1 MNYYVEYWDCGNEER
16 NIEVIDCINKNIKSN
31 FFKNIF
37 IFSEKKE
44 KRLLKETIQSKRIT
58 YQCIFDN
65 AIDGINVFCNS
76 DMEFDETIKLAEN
89 IKEDEF
95 YALTRYENDLM
106 LHKNDDPYRGYDSQ
120 DVWIWKDRCKI
131 KNANFYLGLPGCDN
145 KIAYFAEAYGYN
157 VKNPSLS
164 IKTYHKHV
172 TNIRDGSSADL
183 SKRLPPP
190 YKLVSIME
198 LT

>member
-16 NIEVIDCINKNIKSN
+16 NTEVIDCINKNIKSN

-37 IFSEKKE
+37 IFSEKEE
-44 KRLLKETIQSKRIT
+44 KRLLKQTIQSKRIT
-58 YQCIFDN
+58 YQYIFDN

-190 YKLVSIME
+190 YKLVPIME
-198 LT
+198 LI